1 LFSQDSKHKNRKG
14 EISGAAAAARRHPAD
29 STLVIASIIGGSR
42 EPGYRSCIVP

>member
-29 STLVIASIIGGSR
+29 STLVVASIIAGSR
-42 EPGYRSCIVP
+42 EPGYRPYIVP